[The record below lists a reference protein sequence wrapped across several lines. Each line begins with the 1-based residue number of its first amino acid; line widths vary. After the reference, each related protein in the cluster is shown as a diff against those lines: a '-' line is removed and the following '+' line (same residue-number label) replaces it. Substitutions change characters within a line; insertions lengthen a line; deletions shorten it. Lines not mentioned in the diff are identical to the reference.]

1 MLTRRELKGV
11 TIKKKKTKKMGRC
24 SHLSNCLQEKKSR
37 KRKLSSRRFVFWF
50 DWYNNCDL
58 YFVPSISVMFRQVVF
73 SFCFVSF
80 FNHYWKNWRSPLFLL
95 YKICISLISAS
106 ALKIIWFTVLFC
118 FFFLPSLPPFPRF
131 LFVFAIII
139 SSTHYGFACQV
150 LHALHHR
157 GLSISHMEKT

>member
-1 MLTRRELKGV
+1 
-11 TIKKKKTKKMGRC
+11 MGRC
-24 SHLSNCLQEKKSR
+24 SHLSNCLQEKKISR

-50 DWYNNCDL
+50 DWFNNCDL

-80 FNHYWKNWRSPLFLL
+80 FQPLLKKKTEEVLFFYSTKSVALYFLPLLLNLFGSQFCLIFFPLFLL
-95 YKICISLISAS
+95 L
-106 ALKIIWFTVLFC
+106 LV
-118 FFFLPSLPPFPRF
+118 F
-131 LFVFAIII
+131 LFVFAIMI